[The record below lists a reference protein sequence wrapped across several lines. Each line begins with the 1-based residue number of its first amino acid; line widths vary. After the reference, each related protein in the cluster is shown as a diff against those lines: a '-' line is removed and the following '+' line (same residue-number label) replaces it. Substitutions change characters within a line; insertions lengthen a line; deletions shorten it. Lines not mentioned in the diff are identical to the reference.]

1 MARKPRLHVPGG
13 LYHVTLRGNHRQPV
27 FELASDR
34 DRLDSI
40 IADAATRDRT
50 TIHAYCWMTN
60 HIHALVE
67 VSDLPLGRF
76 MQRVASRYAR
86 FLQRRLETSG
96 HLFERRYHCVLVDT
110 ERYLLDLV
118 RYIHLNPVRGGLV
131 ADPAD
136 YEWSSHRDYLGLA
149 GRPWVYP
156 RRALGMLARDLADAR
171 DDYRRFM
178 ADALGR
184 SLSSPHAETSSGD
197 RRVLGDREF
206 LDRAHKLITPGPS
219 LHETLEEIIGH
230 TCAEYRQPVEAV
242 MSAAR
247 THRLSAVRAEIAR
260 RAVDGRIATLSDVAR
275 ALGRSASAISQ
286 ALDRARRR
294 NEGPAG
300 NPPPKTA
307 TT

>member
-13 LYHVTLRGNHRQPV
+13 LYHVTLRGNHRQPI
-27 FELASDR
+27 FEHASDR

-60 HIHALVE
+60 HVHALVE

-86 FLQRRLETSG
+86 FLQRRLDTTG
-96 HLFERRYHCVLVDT
+96 HLFERRYHCVLADT

-131 ADPAD
+131 TDPGD

-149 GRPWVYP
+149 ERPWV
-156 RRALGMLARDLADAR
+156 RTHLALGMLARDSTAAR
-171 DDYRRFM
+171 EAYGRFM
-178 ADALGR
+178 AESLGR
-184 SLSSPHAETSSGD
+184 TLAPPHVDTPTGD
-197 RRVLGDREF
+197 DRVLGDQAF
-206 LDRAHKLITPGPS
+206 LVRVNKATAPGPRIQ
-219 LHETLEEIIGH
+219 ETLEDVIAR
-230 TCAEYRQPVEAV
+230 TCREYQQPVEAV
-242 MSAAR
+242 LSCAR

-260 RAVDGRIATLSDVAR
+260 RAVEGRVATRSDVAR

-286 ALDRARRR
+286 ALEKARRK
-294 NEGPAG
+294 G
-300 NPPPKTA
+300 
-307 TT
+307 